1 MVAASSRI
9 AAQNESAGQDKT
21 LLGLASVQWAQVCFD
36 SKASYE
42 FSASPCLTGRLSPW
56 SSILSPSIGT
66 TRWNHEVAERERLPT
81 IFRTQEPLAEGG
93 LLSYGVSFPD
103 PDGQV
108 GLCSVCIL
116 RGESRATCPF
126 RSGKFEMA
134 SNLKTARALGVPV
147 PPSRRANANGVIEP
161 G

>member
-1 MVAASSRI
+1 M
-9 AAQNESAGQDKT
+9 G
-21 LLGLASVQWAQVCFD
+21 QVCFD

-42 FSASPCLTGRLSPW
+42 FSASPCLTGRLSPC

-103 PDGQV
+103 ADGQV